1 MFNML
6 YDTGSEKMKMTM
18 NFLHVLILVWIQVVS
33 FFQPSIAWT
42 TTSTTTGSR
51 QTSLIHLYGAA
62 ISTDGTSAA
71 ISSAPVLSVE
81 NLSCTHNGGETYQL
95 RNVDFNLQRGAKA
108 ALIGRNGTGKSTL
121 LKILHESYLF
131 TNNITP
137 SSTSDYKYTG
147 KIQIPKTIRISMVD
161 QEPPAP
167 ADVTV
172 GDAILGINK
181 DYDVFASS
189 ISASKNVM
197 DVVRRYVVLSKYV
210 ADNVGNDEADNANLF
225 VEASADMDMFN
236 GWDILTLSEEI
247 VTKLKVRHLQ
257 DEPLTSLSGGE
268 RKRVALC
275 AALVESPD
283 VLLLDEPTNFLS
295 LAGVEWLSDLL
306 TEKKSDLTILMVTH
320 DRAFLQQTCD
330 RIVELDRGSLYEH
343 PGSYSTYLQAKEERL
358 AVEDAF
364 IQSAKSK
371 YKIELEWMRR
381 QPQARESKSKSR
393 IDAFYKLE
401 KATKPRPHDP
411 NLNLVE
417 ISDGST
423 RRIGSTIVSMKGV
436 SLTFRSAGDEGH
448 RKMLDDFSYDF
459 CFGDRICLAGAN
471 GVGKTTFTKL
481 ITREIEPDTGIIDV
495 GDTVVLGVYDQLG
508 LNFDTVAES
517 QTVLEYVVD
526 QIHAN
531 EMKSM
536 SETPSEARKLLQQ
549 FEFPRSR
556 WNEQISILS
565 GGERRR
571 LQMLSVLSAKPNFL
585 VLDEPS
591 VDCDLDTLSALENYL
606 MQFQGVLLVVSHDR
620 SFADKVTDHLFVF
633 EGDGIVKD
641 FRGSLSE
648 YSSCLVELENKRI
661 QYSLEGN
668 ADETTS
674 SSNNKKFNYKEDRA
688 KRNEVRNFARQSKKE
703 MLNIERSLE
712 QLKPTAA
719 VVQSDID
726 GTSTDEGWSILA
738 ELTNK
743 LNKINDEID
752 KKEIRWLELAE
763 ELEEI
768 DLENA

>member
-1 MFNML
+1 
-6 YDTGSEKMKMTM
+6 M
-18 NFLHVLILVWIQVVS
+18 NFLLILVWIQVVS

-121 LKILHESYLF
+121 LTILHESYLF

-358 AVEDAF
+358 AVEDAA

-436 SLTFRSAGDEGH
+436 SLSFRSAGGEGH

-556 WNEQISILS
+556 WNERISILS

-641 FRGSLSE
+641 FQGSLSE

-752 KKEIRWLELAE
+752 KKETRWLELAE

-768 DLENA
+768 DLENV

>member
-1 MFNML
+1 
-6 YDTGSEKMKMTM
+6 MKM
-18 NFLHVLILVWIQVVS
+18 NFLLILVWIQVVS

-358 AVEDAF
+358 AVEDAA

-436 SLTFRSAGDEGH
+436 SLSFRSAGGEGH

-556 WNEQISILS
+556 WNERISILS

-641 FRGSLSE
+641 FQGSLSE

-752 KKEIRWLELAE
+752 KKETRWLELAE

-768 DLENA
+768 DLENV

>member
-1 MFNML
+1 MI
-6 YDTGSEKMKMTM
+6 
-18 NFLHVLILVWIQVVS
+18 LILVWIQVVS

-62 ISTDGTSAA
+62 ISTDGTSTRNA

-197 DVVRRYVVLSKYV
+197 DVVRRYVVLSKYA

-257 DEPLTSLSGGE
+257 DELLTSLSGGE

-358 AVEDAF
+358 AVEDAA

-371 YKIELEWMRR
+371 YRIELEWMRR

-436 SLTFRSAGDEGH
+436 SLTFRSAGGEGH
-448 RKMLDDFSYDF
+448 RKMLDAFSYDF

-556 WNEQISILS
+556 WNERISILS

-641 FRGSLSE
+641 FQGSLSE

>member
-1 MFNML
+1 
-6 YDTGSEKMKMTM
+6 M
-18 NFLHVLILVWIQVVS
+18 NFLLILVWIQVVS

-358 AVEDAF
+358 AVEDAA

-436 SLTFRSAGDEGH
+436 SLSFRSAGGEGH

-556 WNEQISILS
+556 WNERISILS

-641 FRGSLSE
+641 FQGSLSE

-752 KKEIRWLELAE
+752 KKETRWLELAE

-768 DLENA
+768 DLENV

>member
-1 MFNML
+1 
-6 YDTGSEKMKMTM
+6 MKM
-18 NFLHVLILVWIQVVS
+18 NFLLILVWIQVVS

-358 AVEDAF
+358 AVEDAA

-436 SLTFRSAGDEGH
+436 SLSFRSAGGEGH

-459 CFGDRICLAGAN
+459 CFGDRI
-471 GVGKTTFTKL
+471 
-481 ITREIEPDTGIIDV
+481 
-495 GDTVVLGVYDQLG
+495 
-508 LNFDTVAES
+508 
-517 QTVLEYVVD
+517 
-526 QIHAN
+526 
-531 EMKSM
+531 
-536 SETPSEARKLLQQ
+536 
-549 FEFPRSR
+549 
-556 WNEQISILS
+556 W
-565 GGERRR
+565 
-571 LQMLSVLSAKPNFL
+571 
-585 VLDEPS
+585 
-591 VDCDLDTLSALENYL
+591 
-606 MQFQGVLLVVSHDR
+606 
-620 SFADKVTDHLFVF
+620 FV
-633 EGDGIVKD
+633 
-641 FRGSLSE
+641 
-648 YSSCLVELENKRI
+648 N
-661 QYSLEGN
+661 
-668 ADETTS
+668 
-674 SSNNKKFNYKEDRA
+674 
-688 KRNEVRNFARQSKKE
+688 
-703 MLNIERSLE
+703 
-712 QLKPTAA
+712 
-719 VVQSDID
+719 
-726 GTSTDEGWSILA
+726 
-738 ELTNK
+738 
-743 LNKINDEID
+743 
-752 KKEIRWLELAE
+752 
-763 ELEEI
+763 
-768 DLENA
+768 

>member
-1 MFNML
+1 
-6 YDTGSEKMKMTM
+6 MKM
-18 NFLHVLILVWIQVVS
+18 NFLLILVWIQVVS

-121 LKILHESYLF
+121 LTILHESYLF

-358 AVEDAF
+358 AVEDAA

-436 SLTFRSAGDEGH
+436 SLSFRSAGGEGH

-556 WNEQISILS
+556 WNERISILS

-641 FRGSLSE
+641 FQGSLSE

-752 KKEIRWLELAE
+752 KKETRWLELAE

-768 DLENA
+768 DLENV